1 MVITFLIPQV
11 QQSLE
16 KIAKLEQEKEHWML
30 EAQLAKIKLEKENKK
45 VSEKAKT
52 SVGNQLIEATTE
64 KSFVLNAVEQ
74 EKDDGAEKALREPV
88 QSTSLVS
95 VLLAT
100 EVVKYRIFSWMFI
113 MKQWIVLLK
122 RVWVPNLKNV
132 EDQKRRKNVKGQ

>member
-1 MVITFLIPQV
+1 MLHGDNFPYSQV

-45 VSEKAKT
+45 VSEKART

-64 KSFVLNAVEQ
+64 NSFVLNAMEQ
-74 EKDDGAEKALREPV
+74 EKDDGAEKTLTEPV

-95 VLLAT
+95 VLHAT
-100 EVVKYRIFSWMFI
+100 EVVKYCIFFMDVYHET
-113 MKQWIVLLK
+113 MDLLIST
-122 RVWVPNLKNV
+122 LG
-132 EDQKRRKNVKGQ
+132 ELAQ

>member
-1 MVITFLIPQV
+1 MITFLIPQV

-64 KSFVLNAVEQ
+64 KSCVLNAVEQ
-74 EKDDGAEKALREPV
+74 ERDDGAEKALREPV

-100 EVVKYRIFSWMFI
+100 EVVKYCVFFHGCLSLNNGLYF
-113 MKQWIVLLK
+113 
-122 RVWVPNLKNV
+122 
-132 EDQKRRKNVKGQ
+132 